1 MSAPVPYRRVVV
13 DAPERLRVETA
24 QLPAAVPAGHARLRP
39 TAIGICGSD
48 LHVLAGHHPFVSY
61 PVFPGHEVVGEVVAV
76 GNGDGVDDGWVGR
89 TVALEPSLACG
100 TCRTCRRGKYHLCEH
115 LRVMGFQAPGAMA
128 ELADV
133 PVDRLHPLPDGM
145 PAEHGA
151 LVEPLAVATHALR
164 LAGDVRGAG
173 VAVLGAGTIGLT
185 CAAVAR
191 EDGADVLVVDPDAA
205 RRRIAAERFGFEV
218 AATAAEQAYDVALE
232 CVGNEPALRA
242 AIAAV
247 VKAGTVMVVGVHGD
261 DPAIQAGW
269 VQDRE
274 LRLQGTLMYQGDD
287 VRRAIDLL
295 SGGRVDAG
303 AWIDARLPLD
313 QAQRGYDLARGGGAT
328 LKVLLIP

>member
-1 MSAPVPYRRVVV
+1 MSASVPFRRVVV
-13 DAPERLRVETA
+13 DAPEQLRVETA
-24 QLPAAVPAGHARLRP
+24 ELPAAVPAGHARLRP

-61 PVFPGHEVVGEVVAV
+61 PVYPGHEVVGEVVAI
-76 GNGDGVDDGWVGR
+76 GAGVAAGWVGR
-89 TVALEPSLACG
+89 VVALEPSLACG
-100 TCRTCRRGKYHLCEH
+100 VCRTCRRGKYHLCED

-133 PVDRLHPLPDGM
+133 PIDRLHPLPAGT

-164 LAGDVRGAG
+164 LTGDVAGAE
-173 VAVLGAGTIGLT
+173 VVVFGAGTIGLT
-185 CAAVAR
+185 CAVVAR
-191 EDGADVLVVDPDAA
+191 EDGAHVRVVDTDEA

-218 AATAAEQAYDVALE
+218 AATAAEQAFDVALE
-232 CVGNEPALRA
+232 CVGNEAALRS

-247 VKAGTVMVVGVHGD
+247 AKAGTVMVIGVHGH

-274 LRLQGTLMYQGDD
+274 LRLQGTLMYQTED
-287 VRRAIDLL
+287 VQRAIDLVA
-295 SGGRVDAG
+295 GGRIDAG
-303 AWIDARLPLD
+303 AWIDARVPLKE
-313 QAQRGYDLARGGGAT
+313 AQRGYDLARAGGAI

>member
-1 MSAPVPYRRVVV
+1 MSATVAVRRVVV

-24 QLPAAVPAGHARLRP
+24 QLPAAVPDGHARLRP

-61 PVFPGHEVVGEVVAV
+61 PVHPGHEVVGEVVAV
-76 GNGDGVDDGWVGR
+76 GAGVDAGWVGR
-89 TVALEPSLACG
+89 VVALEPSLACG
-100 TCRTCRRGKYHLCEH
+100 SCRTCRRGKYHLCEH

-133 PVDRLHPLPDGM
+133 PLDRLHPLPDGM

-164 LAGDVRGAG
+164 LTGG
-173 VAVLGAGTIGLT
+173 VAGCDVVVFGAGTIGLT

-191 EDGADVLVVDPDAA
+191 EDGAQVLVVDTDAA

-218 AATAAEQAYDVALE
+218 ATTAAEQAFDVALE
-232 CVGNEPALRA
+232 CVGNEAALRA

-247 VKAGTVMVVGVHGD
+247 VKAGTVMVIGVHGD

-287 VRRAIDLL
+287 VRRAIELL
-295 SGGRVDAG
+295 AGGRVDAG
-303 AWIDARLPLD
+303 AWIDARLPLAE
-313 QAQRGYDLARGGGAT
+313 AQRGYDLARGGGAT

>member
-13 DAPERLRVETA
+13 DAPEQLRVETA
-24 QLPAAVPAGHARLRP
+24 ALPAEVPAGHARLRP

-48 LHVLAGHHPFVSY
+48 LHVLGGHHPFVSY
-61 PVFPGHEVVGEVVAV
+61 PVYPGHEVVGEVVAV
-76 GNGDGVDDGWVGR
+76 GADGDPDWLGR
-89 TVALEPSLACG
+89 SVVLEPSLACG
-100 TCRTCRRGKYHLCEH
+100 TCRTCRRGKYHLCED

-133 PVDRLHPLPDGM
+133 PVDRLHPLPAGT

-164 LAGDVRGAG
+164 LTGDVADRD
-173 VAVLGAGTIGLT
+173 VVVLGAGTIGLT
-185 CAAVAR
+185 SAVVAR
-191 EDGADVLVVDPDAA
+191 EDGAHVLVVDTDDA

-218 AATAAEQAYDVALE
+218 AATVGEQAFDVALE
-232 CVGNEPALRA
+232 CVGNEAALRS

-247 VKAGTVMVVGVHGD
+247 VKAGTVMVIGVHGH

-274 LRLQGTLMYQGDD
+274 LRLQGTLMYQTED
-287 VRRAIDLL
+287 VERAIELVA
-295 SGGRVDAG
+295 SGRVDAG
-303 AWIDARLPLD
+303 AWIDARVPLEEV
-313 QAQRGYDLARGGGAT
+313 QRGYDLARAGGPT